1 MRTDGAAVTARWSI
15 TRRSKVLALTAVATL
30 TVSGCG
36 GVAPGSAIEVEDT
49 RISHERVDS
58 VAAALCAANLESAA
72 ARGEAPPIIPARG
85 AREGA
90 LQVLLDTALSHAFG
104 EERGVEPNQNL
115 VSMAMAQNEVGL
127 RLLPPDR
134 REAFSTAL
142 REYAEGQAMLIEV
155 GRQSLEDAGR
165 TDVTDQEALAE
176 GERLRAE
183 FVESADV
190 EIDPRYGSFESG
202 ELRLGG
208 QSLSVAVSDTA
219 RQAGNPN
226 AGAAWAAQLPA
237 SLQCS

>member
-1 MRTDGAAVTARWSI
+1 MTARWSI
-15 TRRSKVLALTAVATL
+15 TRRSKALAIAAAATL

-49 RISHERVDS
+49 TITHDRVDA
-58 VAAALCAANLESAA
+58 VAAALCSANLEGAA
-72 ARGEAPPIIPARG
+72 AQGQPRPIIPSRG

-90 LQVLLDTALSHAFG
+90 LQVLLDIALSQEFG
-104 EERGVEPNQNL
+104 EARGVEPNQNL
-115 VSMAMAQNEVGL
+115 VSMAMSQNEVGL
-127 RLLPPDR
+127 RLLPEDR
-134 REAFSTAL
+134 REAFRTAL
-142 REYAEGQAMLIEV
+142 REYAEGQAMLIEA
-155 GRQSLEDAGR
+155 GRQSLEESGA
-165 TDVTDQEALAE
+165 TNVTDEQALAE

-183 FVESADV
+183 FVESAAV

-208 QSLSVAVSDTA
+208 QSLSVAVSEAA

-226 AGAAWAAQLPA
+226 AAFAAQLPA